1 MIRLVQFSKQRLKAI
16 LAGEDNLDRLC
27 REIPEE
33 ACRETR
39 RNYLLNV
46 ANGASTKL
54 AEQVAGPNLVL
65 VWLLQIIGA
74 PVWMLGWLM
83 PIKQAASLLP
93 QLAAAG
99 QIRRLALRKWVWVAA
114 GLIQTFCLLLII
126 PAAVWFDPIVAG
138 GSILGLFVV
147 FSAASGTGSVA
158 FQDVLG
164 KTIGKGHRGQLL
176 ASRALLGG
184 LLTIAAGFLVRQLKA
199 GGSPLTT
206 VLWMVAAGALL
217 WGLGALLFSLT
228 REQPGATSGGRNP
241 LAEAGAG
248 LILFRRHQG
257 FRRFLH
263 ARVLLLLIEIAT
275 PFYVLHANDLLQ
287 LDSRSIGY
295 IVIAIGLSQVIS
307 SPFWGRLADR
317 TSRTVMLLSAWMAV
331 AAAVAATLLT
341 WVPVASV
348 QQGGYFLVFM
358 LLGLTESGVRLGRKT
373 YLVDAVPQ
381 EERATY
387 VAFTNT
393 AVGVVAIGT
402 GLAGLIAQYG
412 GSLVM
417 IIVLGIGA
425 LCGVV
430 ACQRMPEAEQMLE
443 P

>member
-1 MIRLVQFSKQRLKAI
+1 MNRVVEIGKQRLKAI
-16 LAGEDNLDRLC
+16 LAGEDNLDRAC
-27 REIPEE
+27 REIPAE

-39 RNYLLNV
+39 RNYFLNV

-114 GLIQTFCLLLII
+114 GLIQTLCLLLII
-126 PAAVWFDPIVAG
+126 AVAAWLDPIVAG
-138 GSILGLFVV
+138 GCILGLFIV
-147 FSAASGTGSVA
+147 FSAASGAASVA

-164 KTIGKGHRGQLL
+164 KTIGKGNRGQLL

-184 LLTIAAGFLVRQLKA
+184 VLTIAAGVFVRQLKS
-199 GGSPLTT
+199 GDSQLPT
-206 VLWMVAAGALL
+206 VLWMVAAGAVL
-217 WGLGALLFSLT
+217 WGLGALLFGLT
-228 REQPGATSGGRNP
+228 REPPGATSGGRNP

-248 LILFRRHQG
+248 LTLFRGQQG
-257 FRRFLH
+257 FRRFLY
-263 ARVLLLLIEIAT
+263 ARVLLLLVEIAT

-317 TSRTVMLLSAWMAV
+317 TSRTVMLLSARMAV
-331 AAAVAATLLT
+331 ATAVAAILLT
-341 WVPVASV
+341 WVPVATV

-358 LLGLTESGVRLGRKT
+358 LLGLTEAGVRLGRKT

-387 VAFTNT
+387 VAFSNT
-393 AVGVVAIGT
+393 VVGVAAIGA
-402 GLAGLIAQYG
+402 GLAGLIAQFG

-425 LCGVV
+425 LCGVA